1 MEEQDMIEKDK
12 QTEEE
17 LKEIDPPTEEKL
29 PKMTTSQETEIN
41 EAKNTQYISSVRI
54 SNLYLFYIN
63 V

>member
-1 MEEQDMIEKDK
+1 MEEQDIIEEDK
-12 QTEEE
+12 HNEEE
-17 LKEIDPPTEEKL
+17 LKKIEQPTEEKL